1 MNLTELIEDFTE
13 TEEYDEQ
20 VQDWMGHLESD
31 DFYVPDHELVY

>member
-13 TEEYDEQ
+13 FEVYDEQ
-20 VQDWMGHLESD
+20 VQDWRDYLETD